1 MISTQ
6 KIRDNFSRSAAH
18 YEKYAGFQAKLA
30 QELLEEVIGAGY
42 AANEILDIGCGTG
55 WLLTELKRFLPQSR
69 LWGLDIS
76 LEMARK
82 TKAKIEEVMTA
93 DAAFLPFKDNAL
105 NIVLSNAV
113 YQWVPDLEAAFK
125 EAYRILK
132 PGGCFMF
139 NCFGA
144 KTLRELRQ
152 CFGIDKTFLPQADFI
167 REALDGSGF
176 LSYEFKVRDCN
187 RHFDNLADILSWLKY
202 IGVNR
207 INQHQGLLTPAQLAK
222 ADHFYRSNFRG
233 NGQVYATFEVITV
246 KAEKNR
252 DTSHFSC
259 LKEE

>member
-6 KIRDNFSRSAAH
+6 KIKDNFSRSAMH
-18 YEKYAGFQAKLA
+18 YEKYADIQAKLA

-42 AANEILDIGCGTG
+42 KANEVLDIGCGTG
-55 WLLTELKRFLPQSR
+55 WLLGELKRFLPQSR

-82 TKAKIEEVMTA
+82 TMAKIEDVLAA

-105 NIVLSNAV
+105 DLVLSNAV

-125 EAYRILK
+125 EAHRILK

-152 CFGIDKTFLPQADFI
+152 CFGIEETFLPRADFI
-167 REALDGSGF
+167 REALERSGF
-176 LSYEFKVRDCN
+176 SCPEFKARDCS

-222 ADHFYRSNFRG
+222 ADHFYRSNFRS
-233 NGQVYATFEVITV
+233 NGQVYASFEVISV
-246 KAEKNR
+246 KVK
-252 DTSHFSC
+252 
-259 LKEE
+259 K

>member
-6 KIRDNFSRSAAH
+6 KIKDNFSRSAMH
-18 YEKYAGFQAKLA
+18 YEKYADIQAKLA

-42 AANEILDIGCGTG
+42 KANEVLDIGCGTG
-55 WLLTELKRFLPQSR
+55 WLLGELKRFLPQSR

-82 TKAKIEEVMTA
+82 TMAKIEDVLAA

-105 NIVLSNAV
+105 DLVLSNAV

-125 EAYRILK
+125 EAHRILK
-132 PGGCFMF
+132 FGGCFMF

-152 CFGIDKTFLPQADFI
+152 CFGIEETFLPQADFI
-167 REALDGSGF
+167 REALERSGF
-176 LSYEFKVRDCN
+176 SCPEFKVRDCS

-222 ADHFYRSNFRG
+222 ADHFYRSNFRS
-233 NGQVYATFEVITV
+233 NGQVYASFEVISV
-246 KAEKNR
+246 KVK
-252 DTSHFSC
+252 
-259 LKEE
+259 K

>member
-6 KIRDNFSRSAAH
+6 KIRDNFSRSAGH

-30 QELLEEVIGAGY
+30 KELLEEVVGAGY
-42 AANEILDIGCGTG
+42 KTDAVLDIGCGTG
-55 WLLTELKRFLPQSR
+55 WLLGQLKRFLPQSR
-69 LWGLDIS
+69 LYGLDIS
-76 LEMARK
+76 LEMARQAR
-82 TKAKIEEVMTA
+82 AKISRVLAA
-93 DAAFLPFKDNAL
+93 DAAFLPFKDKAL
-105 NIVLSNAV
+105 DLVLSNAV

-125 EAYRILK
+125 EAHRILK
-132 PGGCFMF
+132 FGGCFMF

-152 CFGIDKTFLPQADFI
+152 CFGIEETFLPQADFI

-176 LSYEFKVRDCN
+176 LSHEFKVRDCN

-207 INQHQGLLTPAQLAK
+207 INQHQGFLTPARLAK

-246 KAEKNR
+246 KACR
-252 DTSHFSC
+252 DSAMC
-259 LKEE
+259 CPCEDV

>member
-18 YEKYAGFQAKLA
+18 YEKYADIQAKLA
-30 QELLEEVIGAGY
+30 QELLEEIIGAGY
-42 AANEILDIGCGTG
+42 TANEVLDIGCGTG
-55 WLLTELKRFLPQSR
+55 WLLGELKRFLPQSR

-76 LEMARK
+76 LAMARK
-82 TKAKIEEVMTA
+82 TKAKIEDVLAA
-93 DAAFLPFKDNAL
+93 DAAFLPFKDKAL
-105 NIVLSNAV
+105 DLVLSNAV

-125 EAYRILK
+125 EAHRILK
-132 PGGCFMF
+132 FGGCFMF

-152 CFGIDKTFLPQADFI
+152 CFGIEETFLPQADFI
-167 REALDGSGF
+167 REALERAGF
-176 LSYEFKVRDCN
+176 SCPEFKSRDCS

-207 INQHQGLLTPAQLAK
+207 INQHQGFLTPSRLAK

-233 NGQVYATFEVITV
+233 NGQVYATFEVISV
-246 KAEKNR
+246 KAVKVV
-252 DTSHFSC
+252 DS
-259 LKEE
+259 

>member
-6 KIRDNFSRSAAH
+6 KIKDNFSRSAMH
-18 YEKYAGFQAKLA
+18 YEKYADIQAKLA

-42 AANEILDIGCGTG
+42 KANEVLDIGCGTG
-55 WLLTELKRFLPQSR
+55 WLLGELKRFLPQSR

-82 TKAKIEEVMTA
+82 TMAKIEDVLAA

-105 NIVLSNAV
+105 DLVLSNAV

-125 EAYRILK
+125 EAHRILK

-152 CFGIDKTFLPQADFI
+152 CFGIEETFLPQADFI
-167 REALDGSGF
+167 REALERSGF
-176 LSYEFKVRDCN
+176 SCPEFKVRDCS

-222 ADHFYRSNFRG
+222 ADHFYRSNFRS
-233 NGQVYATFEVITV
+233 NGQVYASFEVISV
-246 KAEKNR
+246 KVKKI
-252 DTSHFSC
+252 DV
-259 LKEE
+259 

>member
-6 KIRDNFSRSAAH
+6 KIRDNFSRSAGH

-30 QELLEEVIGAGY
+30 RELLEEVVGAGY
-42 AANEILDIGCGTG
+42 AANEVLDIGCGTG

-82 TKAKIEEVMTA
+82 TKTKIEEVLTA

-105 NIVLSNAV
+105 DIILSNAV

-125 EAYRILK
+125 EARRILN
-132 PGGCFMF
+132 PGGWFIF

-152 CFGIDKTFLPQADFI
+152 CFGIEETFLPQADFI
-167 REALDGSGF
+167 RVALERSGF
-176 LSYEFKVRDCN
+176 SCLEFKVRDCSLN
-187 RHFDNLADILSWLKY
+187 FDNLADILSWLKY

-207 INQHQGLLTPAQLAK
+207 INQHQGFLTPSRLAK

-233 NGQVYATFEVITV
+233 NGRVYASFEVISV

-252 DTSHFSC
+252 DTSHFPGGRGG
-259 LKEE
+259 

>member
-6 KIRDNFSRSAAH
+6 KIKDNFSRSAMH
-18 YEKYAGFQAKLA
+18 YEKYADIQAKLA

-42 AANEILDIGCGTG
+42 KANEVLDIGCGTG
-55 WLLTELKRFLPQSR
+55 WLLGELKRFLPQSR

-76 LEMARK
+76 LEMAR
-82 TKAKIEEVMTA
+82 TTMAKLGDVLAA

-105 NIVLSNAV
+105 DLVLSNAV

-125 EAYRILK
+125 EAHRILK

-152 CFGIDKTFLPQADFI
+152 CFGIEETFLPRADFI
-167 REALDGSGF
+167 REALERSGF
-176 LSYEFKVRDCN
+176 SCPEFKARDCS

-222 ADHFYRSNFRG
+222 ADHFYRSNFRS
-233 NGQVYATFEVITV
+233 NGQVYASFEVISV
-246 KAEKNR
+246 KVK
-252 DTSHFSC
+252 
-259 LKEE
+259 K

>member
-42 AANEILDIGCGTG
+42 VANEVLDVGCGTG
-55 WLLTELKRFLPQSR
+55 WLLGELKRFLPQSR

-76 LEMARK
+76 LEMAKQTR
-82 TKAKIEEVMTA
+82 AKIEDVLAA
-93 DAAFLPFKDNAL
+93 DAAFLPFKDQAL
-105 NIVLSNAV
+105 DLVLSNAV
-113 YQWVPDLEAAFK
+113 YQWVPDLDAAFK
-125 EAYRILK
+125 EARRVLK
-132 PGGCFMF
+132 LGGWFIF

-144 KTLRELRQ
+144 KTLQELRQ
-152 CFGIDKTFLPQADFI
+152 CFGIEETFLPKADFI
-167 REALDGSGF
+167 REALERSGF
-176 LSYEFKVRDCN
+176 SLPEFKVRDCS

-207 INQHQGLLTPAQLAK
+207 LNQHQGLLTPAQLAK
-222 ADHFYRSNFRG
+222 ADHFYRSNFRN

-246 KAEKNR
+246 KVCR
-252 DTSHFSC
+252 DSILC
-259 LKEE
+259 CPR

>member
-18 YEKYAGFQAKLA
+18 YEKYADIQAKLA
-30 QELLEEVIGAGY
+30 QELLEEIIGAGY
-42 AANEILDIGCGTG
+42 TANEVLDIGCGTG
-55 WLLTELKRFLPQSR
+55 WLLGELKRFLPQSR

-82 TKAKIEEVMTA
+82 TMAKIEDVLAA

-105 NIVLSNAV
+105 DLVLSNAV

-125 EAYRILK
+125 EAHRILK

-152 CFGIDKTFLPQADFI
+152 CFGIEETFLPRADFI
-167 REALDGSGF
+167 REALERAGF
-176 LSYEFKVRDCN
+176 SCPEFKARDCS

-207 INQHQGLLTPAQLAK
+207 INQHQGFLTPSRLAK

-233 NGQVYATFEVITV
+233 NGQVYATFEVISV
-246 KAEKNR
+246 KAVKVV
-252 DTSHFSC
+252 DS
-259 LKEE
+259 